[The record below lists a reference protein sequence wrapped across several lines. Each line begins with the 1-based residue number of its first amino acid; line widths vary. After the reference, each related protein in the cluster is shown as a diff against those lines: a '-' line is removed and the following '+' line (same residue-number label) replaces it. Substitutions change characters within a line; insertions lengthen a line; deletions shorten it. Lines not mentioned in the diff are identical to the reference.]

1 MTKKTST
8 PSQLFDKYTW
18 ECDAALD
25 LAITEREELE
35 VLIKRFVIPYCEYQV
50 KHFNDDNAQD
60 LLIKISYYLD

>member
-1 MTKKTST
+1 MKMAKV

-35 VLIKRFVIPYCEYQV
+35 VLIKQYVIPYCEYQV
-50 KHFNDDNAQD
+50 KHFDDENAQD
-60 LLIKISYYLD
+60 LLIKISYHLD